1 MGNRLRPPKGF
12 RDFTPEVMLLRKK
25 VLSRIEKVFQKYG
38 FDPVDTPILE
48 YWEVLSGKY
57 GEEAENKL
65 MWRFKDPWSNK
76 WFALRYDLTVPLARY
91 LATHPQTPLPFKR
104 YHIAPVWRHEEPQKG
119 RYREFYQCDVDIV
132 GSPYPEADAEIL
144 NVINSV
150 MKEFNFK
157 NYVIRLSDRRILKA
171 ILEKEFGLNN
181 SLPVYRIIDKLDKI
195 GLEGVK
201 RKLRALNLN
210 ENFVSKII
218 NIISIKGSLEEIL
231 DLLEEKYGV
240 NKLIKESVEHL
251 RGIIEFLDD
260 ASHITIDLS
269 LVRGLDYYTGP
280 IYEVVVKEPKIGS
293 LSGGGRYDDLIGMF
307 LGKKIPAT
315 GGSIGVERLIDAG
328 LELGIFSI
336 SEKSVTKVF
345 VVSIEEAYKKHA
357 LKIVRMLRYANIST
371 SFDVMR
377 VNEEKQRRYAMKLGI
392 PVLVFIGK
400 KEVESGKVTLYFRD
414 KGMRLEVP
422 EKDVV
427 DTIKK
432 TL

>member
-91 LATHPQTPLPFKR
+91 LASHPQTPLPFKR

-345 VVSIEEAYKKHA
+345 VVSIEEAYKKYA

-377 VNEEKQRRYAMKLGI
+377 VNEEKQRRYAMKLRI